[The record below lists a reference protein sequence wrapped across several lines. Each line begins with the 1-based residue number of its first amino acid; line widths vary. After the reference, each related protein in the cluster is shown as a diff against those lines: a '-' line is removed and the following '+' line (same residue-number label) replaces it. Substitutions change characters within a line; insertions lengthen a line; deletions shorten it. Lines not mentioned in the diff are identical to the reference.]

1 MSRETRLK
9 RVFEVLDL
17 WGPARRPKNRYLVEP
32 ARAVLH
38 PSLEQEVPRG
48 AFDSSN
54 LRNAKRFL
62 EILSV
67 VAGSTLDLDE
77 YQRIAVRADQ
87 VDLPGTAT
95 VVSYEHTKP
104 ATSKIPGRRPLTTP
118 TERVSAV
125 TPTRP
130 PTQARKPSCDECEV
144 HGPSVPCQYGDAG
157 RTASRVAPGRD
168 AAL

>member
-1 MSRETRLK
+1 MPLGVSRETRLK

-17 WGPARRPKNRYLVEP
+17 WGAARRPKNRYHVKP

-48 AFDSSN
+48 VLDSSG

-67 VAGSTLDLDE
+67 VAGSTLDLHE

-87 VDLPGTAT
+87 VDLPGPAA
-95 VVSYEHTKP
+95 VVSYKHPKP
-104 ATSKIPGRRPLTTP
+104 ATSKVPGRCPLTTP
-118 TERVSAV
+118 TECVSAV
-125 TPTRP
+125 TPAWP
-130 PTQARKPSCDECEV
+130 PT
-144 HGPSVPCQYGDAG
+144 
-157 RTASRVAPGRD
+157 
-168 AAL
+168 